1 MNTPVLIL
9 FNFSPARAAAV
20 ASCARGCGFEVRP
33 AANSE
38 HRVPLSAIL
47 GPAPADALTRPA
59 FTDEM
64 LVFAASDR
72 ERVFAFLD
80 RMKEDGVAP
89 VALKAVLTPFNIRW
103 TAEELYRELFR
114 EHRAMTREK
123 AASPHG

>member
-1 MNTPVLIL
+1 MTPVLIL

-20 ASCARGCGFEVRP
+20 ASCALKCGFEVRP

-38 HRVPLSAIL
+38 HRVPLSAIS

-72 ERVFAFLD
+72 EKVFAFMD
-80 RMKEDGVAP
+80 RMKERGVAP
-89 VALKAVLTPFNIRW
+89 VALKAVLTPVNILW
-103 TAEELYRELFR
+103 TPEELHRELKK
-114 EHRAMTREK
+114 EHEALKCVT
-123 AASPHG
+123 AASRRP